1 LRRGDDLV
9 VRETAA
15 NREVLKATG
24 IKQ

>member
-15 NREVLKATG
+15 NREVKATG

>member
-1 LRRGDDLV
+1 LRGDDLV

-15 NREVLKATG
+15 NSEVLKATG